1 MTFRKKNFTEE
12 IILGMNLKEYV
23 GFFDER
29 KSRDNKQYLRRMT
42 EGSVQCSARVGQI
55 QGEQSVR

>member
-42 EGSVQCSARVGQI
+42 EGSVQCSAGVGQI